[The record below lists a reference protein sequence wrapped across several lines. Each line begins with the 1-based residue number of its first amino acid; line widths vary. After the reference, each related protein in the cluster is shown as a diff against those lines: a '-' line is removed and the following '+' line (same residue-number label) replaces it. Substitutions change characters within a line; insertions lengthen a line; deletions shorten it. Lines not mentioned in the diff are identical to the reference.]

1 MQDGA
6 VNKNIASKT
15 TSKQGLQVPTII
27 ILLLIKYLL
36 VVQKGIIFLF
46 YLGGRSVQSGFA
58 ILSTLYRKGYA
69 VPEYQQHIFHCK
81 AISDNCVSSLNA
93 PRDGLEMK

>member
-6 VNKNIASKT
+6 VNRNIASKT

-27 ILLLIKYLL
+27 ILLVIKYLYC
-36 VVQKGIIFLF
+36 IFLF
-46 YLGGRSVQSGFA
+46 LFRGLVRSESA